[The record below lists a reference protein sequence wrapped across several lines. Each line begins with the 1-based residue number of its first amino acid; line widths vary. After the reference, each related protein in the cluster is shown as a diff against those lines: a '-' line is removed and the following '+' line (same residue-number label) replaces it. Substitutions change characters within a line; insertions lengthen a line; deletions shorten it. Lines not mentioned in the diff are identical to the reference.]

1 MSNQQEQFDSVM
13 IDEVKAENK
22 LYLSQ
27 PLSKSWFL
35 RNIIPYNHH
44 ITYTTVYIWLVL
56 SDEQMSKGWPYSLL
70 NDEQMSNWL
79 GVEHQPD
86 IYIYICDFIHFK
98 TQTYIHT
105 YIHVYVNISN
115 VSNISTIVGLFRE
128 TLGWLLI
135 QKSHCC
141 FINNG
146 VHHVRTNRYHG

>member
-86 IYIYICDFIHFK
+86 IYIYIYICDFIHFK

-105 YIHVYVNISN
+105 FTYMLTSLMFPTYPQSLAFSVKLS
-115 VSNISTIVGLFRE
+115 G
-128 TLGWLLI
+128 G
-135 QKSHCC
+135 C
-141 FINNG
+141 
-146 VHHVRTNRYHG
+146 